1 MAVGYWVEAMARD
14 VDKAMSD
21 EKERRIESALQSFM
35 EHVLGGTPKEQR
47 WMDV

>member
-1 MAVGYWVEAMARD
+1 MARD
-14 VDKAMSD
+14 VNKAMSD

-35 EHVLGGTPKEQR
+35 EHVLGSKRNEKW